1 MSTCVHMRG
10 EGEGD
15 SMLVEKHLK
24 AESPAETQQV
34 LCPPKGTNRG
44 RGSAD
49 SPHKSHGNWLMD
61 KWPPE
66 PWLPGAA
73 MCP

>member
-1 MSTCVHMRG
+1 MSTCVHVR
-10 EGEGD
+10 ERGEGD

-49 SPHKSHGNWLMD
+49 SPHKSHGN
-61 KWPPE
+61 
-66 PWLPGAA
+66 
-73 MCP
+73 